1 LSSKDYSNLKELRS
15 LDFIL
20 MFMPIDAAFMAAF
33 QHDEQLFNTAFENKI
48 IVVTP
53 TTLLATLRTIENIWR
68 YERQN
73 ENARKVADRAG
84 LVYDKLR
91 GFLEDFEKIGTQL
104 NTVHTTYDTAMNKLT
119 LGRGNLIRQAE
130 SFVELGV
137 KIKKQL
143 PKDIVER
150 AEIKTDEVIVS

>member
-1 LSSKDYSNLKELRS
+1 
-15 LDFIL
+15 
-20 MFMPIDAAFMAAF
+20 
-33 QHDEQLFNTAFENKI
+33 
-48 IVVTP
+48 VVTP

-91 GFLEDFEKIGTQL
+91 GFLEDFEKIGKQL

-150 AEIKTDEVIVS
+150 AEINSGDDEFVAIEN